1 MLKSDVTALAVQ
13 TIEAYTQM
21 NTLAYRYAHTN
32 TFLKMLESQTLW
44 FSDLRRMNDWDEY
57 AAGFRMASE
66 IAAEEFPQ
74 YTNLLSEISPERM
87 RADFM
92 VLICSFSLDGDCLSM
107 WRGYGDNGAGAA
119 IGYCYS
125 GIQMQHL
132 GERYLA
138 KMAPVQGKV
147 QFFQVIYEEAA
158 FKEQVCAYFAKAT
171 TLLAS
176 KVAAQLHGFQS
187 VQLGMLKVALIR
199 LCTLY
204 KNDFFV
210 DERELRG
217 FIEVNE
223 HADPYAL
230 GVRDSGFG
238 QADYHQVQTC
248 SFGIPAIKEVVLG
261 PRCALAVEEVKA
273 KLITCGLPN
282 VNIRKSR
289 GTYREV
295 PAANVSPAMVPGSP
309 AQQT

>member
-1 MLKSDVTALAVQ
+1 
-13 TIEAYTQM
+13 M
-21 NTLAYRYAHTN
+21 NNFAYRYAHVG

-74 YTNLLSEISPERM
+74 YTNLLTEISPEQM
-87 RADFM
+87 HADFM

-119 IGYCYS
+119 IGYSYHD
-125 GIQMQHL
+125 IQIQHL
-132 GERYLA
+132 GVRYLA

-147 QFFQVIYEEAA
+147 QFFSVIYEEAD
-158 FKEQVCAYFAKAT
+158 FKENVRAYFSQVT
-171 TLLAS
+171 TSLAS
-176 KVAAQLHGFQS
+176 KAVTPHHEFQS
-187 VQLGMLKVALIR
+187 MQLGMLKVALIR

-223 HADPYAL
+223 HADPYTL

-248 SFGIPAIKEVVLG
+248 SFGVPAIREVVLG
-261 PRCALAVEEVKA
+261 PRCELTVEEVKT
-273 KLITCGLPN
+273 KLITCGLSK
-282 VNIRKSR
+282 VNIRQSR
-289 GTYREV
+289 GTYRDV
-295 PAANVSPAMVPGSP
+295 PAG
-309 AQQT
+309 

>member
-1 MLKSDVTALAVQ
+1 
-13 TIEAYTQM
+13 M
-21 NTLAYRYAHTN
+21 NNLAYRYAHAG

-57 AAGFRMASE
+57 AVGFRMASE

-74 YTNLLSEISPERM
+74 YTNLLTEISPEQM
-87 RADFM
+87 RVDFM

-119 IGYCYS
+119 IGYNYPD
-125 GIQMQHL
+125 IQMQHL
-132 GERYLA
+132 GVRYLA
-138 KMAPVQGKV
+138 KTAPVQGKV
-147 QFFQVIYEEAA
+147 EFFNVIYEESA
-158 FKEQVCAYFAKAT
+158 FKEKVRAYFARVTTSLANKDAT
-171 TLLAS
+171 
-176 KVAAQLHGFQS
+176 QHHEFQS
-187 VQLGMLKVALIR
+187 VQLGTLKAALIR

-223 HADPYAL
+223 HADSYTL
-230 GVRDSGFG
+230 GVRDTEFG
-238 QADYHQVQTC
+238 QADYHQVHTC
-248 SFGIPAIKEVVLG
+248 SFGIPAIREVVLG
-261 PRCALAVEEVKA
+261 PRCELTVEEVKNR
-273 KLITCGLPN
+273 LITCDLSN

-289 GTYREV
+289 GTYREG
-295 PAANVSPAMVPGSP
+295 PAANVSPAMVSEVR

>member
-1 MLKSDVTALAVQ
+1 
-13 TIEAYTQM
+13 M
-21 NTLAYRYAHTN
+21 NTFAYRYAHAG

-44 FSDLRRMNDWDEY
+44 FSDLRRMNDWEEY

-66 IAAEEFPQ
+66 IAAEKFPQ

-87 RADFM
+87 HADFM

-119 IGYCYS
+119 IGYDYPE
-125 GIQMQHL
+125 IEMQHL
-132 GERYLA
+132 GARYLD

-147 QFFQVIYEEAA
+147 QFFQVIYEEAV
-158 FKEQVCAYFAKAT
+158 FKEQICAYFAKTT

-176 KVAAQLHGFQS
+176 KAGAQLQGFQS
-187 VQLGMLKVALIR
+187 VQLAMLKVALIR

-217 FIEVNE
+217 FIEVSE
-223 HADPYAL
+223 HVDPYTL

-248 SFGIPAIKEVVLG
+248 SFGVPAIREVVLG
-261 PRCALAVEEVKA
+261 PRCVLSEEEVMEN
-273 KLITCGLPN
+273 LITCGLPN
-282 VNIRKSR
+282 VKIRKSR

-295 PAANVSPAMVPGSP
+295 PAANTLPPVVSES
-309 AQQT
+309 

>member
-1 MLKSDVTALAVQ
+1 
-13 TIEAYTQM
+13 M
-21 NTLAYRYAHTN
+21 NNLAYRYAHTS
-32 TFLKMLESQTLW
+32 TFFKMLESQTLW

-87 RADFM
+87 HADFM

-119 IGYCYS
+119 IGYSYPD
-125 GIQMQHL
+125 IQMQHL
-132 GERYLA
+132 GVRYLD

-147 QFFQVIYEEAA
+147 QFFNVIYEEAA
-158 FKEQVCAYFAKAT
+158 FKENVRADFARVT
-171 TLLAS
+171 TSLAN
-176 KVAAQLHGFQS
+176 KDTTQHHEFQS

-223 HADPYAL
+223 HADSYTL

-238 QADYHQVQTC
+238 QADYHQVQTS

-261 PRCALAVEEVKA
+261 PRCALTVEEVKT
-273 KLITCGLPN
+273 KLITCGLSN
-282 VNIRKSR
+282 VNIRNSR
-289 GTYREV
+289 GTYRV
-295 PAANVSPAMVPGSP
+295 ALAANVSPAMVSESP

>member
-1 MLKSDVTALAVQ
+1 
-13 TIEAYTQM
+13 M
-21 NTLAYRYAHTN
+21 NTLAYRYAHAD
-32 TFLKMLESQTLW
+32 TFFKMLESQTLW

-57 AAGFRMASE
+57 AAGFRMISE

-74 YTNLLSEISPERM
+74 YKNLLNEISPERM
-87 RADFM
+87 PADFM
-92 VLICSFSLDGDCLSM
+92 ALICSFSLDGDCLSM

-119 IGYCYS
+119 IGYYYPE
-125 GIQMQHL
+125 IQMQNL
-132 GERYLA
+132 GTRYLA

-147 QFFQVIYEEAA
+147 QFIPVMYKEAA
-158 FKEQVCAYFAKAT
+158 FKEQVYTCFERVT
-171 TLLAS
+171 TMP
-176 KVAAQLHGFQS
+176 
-187 VQLGMLKVALIR
+187 VQLGTLKMELVR

-223 HADPYAL
+223 YADPYTL

-248 SFGIPAIKEVVLG
+248 SFGVPAIREVVLG
-261 PRCALAVEEVKA
+261 PRCALAEEEVKA

-282 VNIRKSR
+282 VKIRKSR

-295 PAANVSPAMVPGSP
+295 PTSNGLPPMVSGFL
-309 AQQT
+309 AQQN